1 MRPRPPSYRS
11 HSAFHSGH
19 VRLLRPAAPRGG
31 PEAHAPPRFRNWPG
45 WAAAWA
51 QPALG
56 GLTVLG
62 HVRDGHA
69 VLLGHVP
76 QEGEDHEAGGEARQG
91 VDRGGDDGISGRRH
105 RAHAGVPLCPG
116 TPAPPAAPR
125 VGTGPAAGTSRL
137 GVWAQPPGSGSG
149 HIPTMAKRLQGHTT
163 QCRRCD
169 SSHQQRGGSGWAESM
184 ALGGPAHAGSGWW
197 GGDLVRMQVLWE
209 AGQMVPFPAAPGGRS
224 CWSQTPLRAGQ
235 SRAAPAEGRPG
246 VPRPGVQRGCAGLCQ
261 DMLWDPGRSPS
272 GHFAARMLYF
282 YCFSFSGCEN
292 VNDLRRS
299 GRAGRRSKSAPVSS
313 RALGSAGSGGSPRAF
328 WAGRHSRAAVSAG
341 GRRCHVLACLG
352 PRHRGAS
359 AQRLGQPPDPGSVD
373 SWVLPQGGQGRG

>member
-1 MRPRPPSYRS
+1 MRPRAPSYRS

-184 ALGGPAHAGSGWW
+184 ALGGPAHAGSGRW
-197 GGDLVRMQVLWE
+197 GGILLECRFCGRRDRWCLSQLPLV
-209 AGQMVPFPAAPGGRS
+209 AGAAGLRPHSGLG
-224 CWSQTPLRAGQ
+224 RAGQ
-235 SRAAPAEGRPG
+235 RPRRDAPECPG
-246 VPRPGVQRGCAGLCQ
+246 PGYSGAVQGCVRTCCGTPA
-261 DMLWDPGRSPS
+261 
-272 GHFAARMLYF
+272 AARLAILLHVCCIF
-282 YCFSFSGCEN
+282 TAF
-292 VNDLRRS
+292 RS
-299 GRAGRRSKSAPVSS
+299 
-313 RALGSAGSGGSPRAF
+313 
-328 WAGRHSRAAVSAG
+328 
-341 GRRCHVLACLG
+341 
-352 PRHRGAS
+352 
-359 AQRLGQPPDPGSVD
+359 
-373 SWVLPQGGQGRG
+373 QGVKT

>member
-1 MRPRPPSYRS
+1 MPRHASPSCC
-11 HSAFHSGH
+11 
-19 VRLLRPAAPRGG
+19 P
-31 PEAHAPPRFRNWPG
+31 
-45 WAAAWA
+45 
-51 QPALG
+51 
-56 GLTVLG
+56 
-62 HVRDGHA
+62 
-69 VLLGHVP
+69 
-76 QEGEDHEAGGEARQG
+76 AGGHGTRRWDLQARG
-91 VDRGGDDGISGRRH
+91 LGAS
-105 RAHAGVPLCPG
+105 
-116 TPAPPAAPR
+116 
-125 VGTGPAAGTSRL
+125 SRL
-137 GVWAQPPGSGSG
+137 GLRAHPYHGQEAPGTHDSVPKVRQFPPATWGLWVGRIYG
-149 HIPTMAKRLQGHTT
+149 
-163 QCRRCD
+163 
-169 SSHQQRGGSGWAESM
+169 
-184 ALGGPAHAGSGWW
+184 LGGPRSLWEW
-197 GGDLVRMQVLWE
+197 PVGGDLVRMQVLWE

-246 VPRPGVQRGCAGLCQ
+246 VPRPGVQRGCAGLSR

>member
-1 MRPRPPSYRS
+1 MPPVIGPTVRSTVDTCDCSGQPLRGVGPRPMPHPVS
-11 HSAFHSGH
+11 
-19 VRLLRPAAPRGG
+19 
-31 PEAHAPPRFRNWPG
+31 
-45 WAAAWA
+45 
-51 QPALG
+51 
-56 GLTVLG
+56 
-62 HVRDGHA
+62 
-69 VLLGHVP
+69 
-76 QEGEDHEAGGEARQG
+76 
-91 VDRGGDDGISGRRH
+91 
-105 RAHAGVPLCPG
+105 
-116 TPAPPAAPR
+116 
-125 VGTGPAAGTSRL
+125 GTGPDGRQRGPSPPWADSPSLATSAMGTLCFWAMYPRKEKTTKPEEKLVRELTEVVMMASLEGDTVPTRECRFARARQPLLLPRGWARDPPL
-137 GVWAQPPGSGSG
+137 GPPGSGSG
-149 HIPTMAKRLQGHTT
+149 RSLQARAPGTSLPRPRGSRDTRLSAEGATVPTSNVG
-163 QCRRCD
+163 
-169 SSHQQRGGSGWAESM
+169 
-184 ALGGPAHAGSGWW
+184 ALGGQNLWPWGAPAHAGSGWW

-224 CWSQTPLRAGQ
+224 CWSRTPLRAGQ

-282 YCFSFSGCEN
+282 YCLSFSGCEN

-352 PRHRGAS
+352 PHHRGAS